1 MFDHLR
7 ACRADGPALQLAA
20 WLIPARLIPARN
32 SLYNWLAVGGSNR
45 RRNSARRD
53 LFAKFGR
60 VGSITGVVIDLS

>member
-20 WLIPARLIPARN
+20 WLIPARN